1 MFFSHMWLGTSVL
14 GSTCLLQEVLL
25 DRKNLSITESSVRQL
40 CIGLT
45 IPYSMLPLL
54 LAFPLLHLPY
64 CLFIYISISLLER
77 DCLEGKDISSPFLY
91 IWFWA
96 VLTYCRYSTKF
107 LSWIDSVNFRRQNCL
122 YLKTSNGETITW
134 QHIAYIYISIN
145 NIYYL

>member
-1 MFFSHMWLGTSVL
+1 MARDFCIGQH
-14 GSTCLLQEVLL
+14 
-25 DRKNLSITESSVRQL
+25 LSITESSIRQKELIYYRKFCWQL
-40 CIGLT
+40 CLGLT
-45 IPYSMLPLL
+45 IPYSVLPLL

-77 DCLEGKDISSPFLY
+77 ECLEGKDISSPFLY

-122 YLKTSNGETITW
+122 YLKTSNGETVTW
-134 QHIAYIYISIN
+134 QHIAYIYP
-145 NIYYL
+145 

>member
-1 MFFSHMWLGTSVL
+1 MARDFCIGQH
-14 GSTCLLQEVLL
+14 
-25 DRKNLSITESSVRQL
+25 LSITESSIRQKELIYYRKFCWQL
-40 CIGLT
+40 CLGLT

-77 DCLEGKDISSPFLY
+77 ECLEGKDISSPFLY

-122 YLKTSNGETITW
+122 YLKTSNGETVTW
-134 QHIAYIYISIN
+134 QHIAYIYP
-145 NIYYL
+145 